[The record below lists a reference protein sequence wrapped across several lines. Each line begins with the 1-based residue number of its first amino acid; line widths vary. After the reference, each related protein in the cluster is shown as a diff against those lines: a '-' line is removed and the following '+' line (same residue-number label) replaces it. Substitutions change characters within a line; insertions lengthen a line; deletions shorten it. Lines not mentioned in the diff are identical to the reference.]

1 MHVVV
6 LGAGVVGVTTAY
18 YLTERGHTVTVVEC
32 ADEAASG
39 ASGGN
44 GGQLS
49 YSFTDAMASP
59 AMLAKL
65 PGVLG
70 GLDPAFLVRPPVKTL
85 PVRWGL
91 DFLSQCTSKHAREN
105 TLAVLQMA
113 LRSSTLL
120 TELRSRVPLD
130 FSFRKASKLVVLGN
144 QSDLEGAEDT
154 CALKRQHGCDVR
166 VITPEQAVEIEPA
179 LAHVRSPFA
188 GAVYSE
194 NDEVGD
200 VLSFTSQLAQWLA
213 KNRNAEFQFN
223 TTVQHI
229 AARNGNLDAIETDN
243 GTLKPDAVV
252 VCMGAWSDRIL
263 KPLGIRAN
271 IYPIRGYS
279 VTLPAT
285 EKSNSVS
292 ITDLGSKMVYSRLDD
307 RIRIAGFAD
316 FVGFNTDRDEAR
328 QRTLLDTARKFAP
341 DIADFDASSANEW
354 GGFRPM
360 TPNSRPVI
368 GATPI
373 EGLYLNTGHG
383 MLGWTLACVSGHD
396 VAASLGD

>member
-6 LGAGVVGVTTAY
+6 LGAGVIGVTTAY
-18 YLTERGHTVTVVEC
+18 YLAERGHTVTVVERENGV
-32 ADEAASG
+32 ATG

-44 GGQLS
+44 GAQLS

-59 AMLAKL
+59 AMLAKM
-65 PGVLG
+65 PGVLSG
-70 GLDPAFLVRPPVKTL
+70 QDPAFLVRPPVKTL

-91 DFLSQCTSKHAREN
+91 NFLSQCTSHHAREN

-113 LRSSTLL
+113 MRSSTLL
-120 TELRSRVPLD
+120 AELRSRVPLD
-130 FSFRKASKLVVLGN
+130 FSFRRASKLVVLGN
-144 QSDLEGAEDT
+144 QVDLKSAEDT

-166 VITPEQAVEIEPA
+166 VITPEQAIEIEPA
-179 LAHVRSPFA
+179 LAHIRTPFA

-200 VLSFTSQLAQWLA
+200 VLAFTSQLGEWLGN
-213 KNRNAEFQFN
+213 NRNTEFQFN
-223 TTVQHI
+223 TRVRHI
-229 AARNGNLDAIETDN
+229 AARNGKLDAIETDN

-252 VCMGAWSDRIL
+252 VCLGAWSDRIL

-271 IYPIRGYS
+271 INPIRGYS

-285 EKSNSVS
+285 DKSNSVS
-292 ITDLGSKMVYSRLDD
+292 ITDLGSKMVYSRLGD

-316 FVGFNTDRDEAR
+316 FVGFNTDRDETR
-328 QRTLLDTARKFAP
+328 VRTLLNTARKFAP
-341 DIADFDASSANEW
+341 DIADFDAGSADEW

-360 TPNSRPVI
+360 TPNSQPVVS
-368 GATPI
+368 ATPVD
-373 EGLYLNTGHG
+373 GLYLNTGHG
-383 MLGWTLACVSGHD
+383 MLGWTLACVTGHD
-396 VAASLGD
+396 LAALI

>member
-1 MHVVV
+1 
-6 LGAGVVGVTTAY
+6 
-18 YLTERGHTVTVVEC
+18 
-32 ADEAASG
+32 
-39 ASGGN
+39 
-44 GGQLS
+44 
-49 YSFTDAMASP
+49 
-59 AMLAKL
+59 
-65 PGVLG
+65 
-70 GLDPAFLVRPPVKTL
+70 
-85 PVRWGL
+85 
-91 DFLSQCTSKHAREN
+91 
-105 TLAVLQMA
+105 
-113 LRSSTLL
+113 
-120 TELRSRVPLD
+120 
-130 FSFRKASKLVVLGN
+130 
-144 QSDLEGAEDT
+144 
-154 CALKRQHGCDVR
+154 
-166 VITPEQAVEIEPA
+166 
-179 LAHVRSPFA
+179 
-188 GAVYSE
+188 
-194 NDEVGD
+194 
-200 VLSFTSQLAQWLA
+200 
-213 KNRNAEFQFN
+213 
-223 TTVQHI
+223 
-229 AARNGNLDAIETDN
+229 
-243 GTLKPDAVV
+243 
-252 VCMGAWSDRIL
+252 MGAWSDRIL

-360 TPNSRPVI
+360 TPNSQPVV

-373 EGLYLNTGHG
+373 ESLYLNTGHG

>member
-18 YLTERGHTVTVVEC
+18 YLAERGHAVTVVDQ
-32 ADEAASG
+32 ADEVASG

-59 AMLAKL
+59 ALLAKL
-65 PGVLG
+65 PRVIS
-70 GLDPAFLVRPPVKTL
+70 GLDPAFCVRPPIDTL

-91 DFLSQCTSKHAREN
+91 DFLRQCTSHRSRSN

-113 LRSSTLL
+113 MRSSSLMAGLRSQA
-120 TELRSRVPLD
+120 PLD
-130 FSFRKASKLVVLGN
+130 FSFRRAGKLVLLSKS
-144 QSDLEGAEDT
+144 SDLEAAKDT
-154 CALKRQHGCDVR
+154 CTVKRQYGCDVR
-166 VITPEQAVEIEPA
+166 VITPEQATEIEPA
-179 LAHVRSPFA
+179 LAFIKTPFA

-200 VLSFTSQLAQWLA
+200 VLSFTSQLGQWLGN
-213 KNRNAEFQFN
+213 KRDTGFQFN
-223 TTVQHI
+223 TTVHRI
-229 AARNGNLDAIETDN
+229 ITEGGKIHSVETSN

-252 VCMGAWSDRIL
+252 VCLGAWSDRIL
-263 KPLGIRAN
+263 KPLGIKAN
-271 IYPIRGYS
+271 VYPVRGYS
-279 VTLPAT
+279 VTLPAG

-292 ITDLGSKMVYSRLDD
+292 ITDLASKMVYSRLGDQ
-307 RIRIAGFAD
+307 IRIAGFAD
-316 FVGFNTDRDEAR
+316 FVGFRTDRDKDR
-328 QRTLLDTARKFAP
+328 VQTLLDTARNFAP
-341 DIADFDASSANEW
+341 DIAGFDINSAGEW

-360 TPNSRPVI
+360 TPDSRPLV
-368 GATPI
+368 GPSRI

-396 VAASLGD
+396 VAALL

>member
-18 YLTERGHTVTVVEC
+18 YLTERGHTVTVVDQAGEV
-32 ADEAASG
+32 ASG

-59 AMLAKL
+59 ALLAKL
-65 PGVLG
+65 PRVIS
-70 GLDPAFLVRPPVKTL
+70 GLDPAFCVRPPIDTL

-91 DFLSQCTSKHAREN
+91 DFLSQCTSQRARSN

-113 LRSSTLL
+113 MRSSSLMA
-120 TELRSRVPLD
+120 ELRSQVP
-130 FSFRKASKLVVLGN
+130 
-144 QSDLEGAEDT
+144 
-154 CALKRQHGCDVR
+154 GCDVQ
-166 VITPEQAVEIEPA
+166 VITPEQATEIEPA
-179 LAHVRSPFA
+179 LAFIKTPFA

-200 VLSFTSQLAQWLA
+200 VLSFTSQLGQWLTG
-213 KNRNAEFQFN
+213 NRNTEFQFN
-223 TTVQHI
+223 TTIHRIITEGGKLHAV
-229 AARNGNLDAIETDN
+229 ETSN

-252 VCMGAWSDRIL
+252 VCLGAWSDQVL

-271 IYPIRGYS
+271 IYPVRGYS
-279 VTLPAT
+279 VTLPAG

-292 ITDLGSKMVYSRLDD
+292 ITDLGSKMVYSRLGDQ
-307 RIRIAGFAD
+307 IRIAGFAD
-316 FVGFNTDRDEAR
+316 FIGFKTDRDEDR
-328 QRTLLDTARKFAP
+328 QRELLDAARNFAP
-341 DIADFDASSANEW
+341 DIADFDVSSVNEW
-354 GGFRPM
+354 GGYRPM
-360 TPNSRPVI
+360 TPNSRPLV
-368 GATPI
+368 GPTPV

-396 VAASLGD
+396 LAALL